1 MRRISKLE
9 KKLKQA
15 KESNNNSLISRCE
28 ESNGELPQCVSNA
41 IERMTYEQ
49 QTSENV
55 AFEFSEKDEEIMILK
70 ERCDARYQRIK
81 TLEQEKADLSE
92 QAKQFEIDYRVED
105 EENISLKAKLAEM
118 NVHLDHLSS
127 ITDSEENDVD
137 DERTRDFKKALS
149 ILKNQV
155 KVLNDDLAKLRD
167 HSKDQSKQILT
178 LRQQVEMTTVSVLT
192 TSTAC
197 DGQNYYFCCLCLDDG
212 R

>member
-1 MRRISKLE
+1 MIRISKLE

-15 KESNNNSLISRCE
+15 NESNNNSVISRCE
-28 ESNGELPQCVSNA
+28 ESNGELPQCVSDA
-41 IERMTYEQ
+41 TERMTYEQ
-49 QTSENV
+49 QTSENL
-55 AFEFSEKDEEIMILK
+55 AFELSEKDEEIRILK

-92 QAKQFEIDYRVED
+92 QAKLFEIDYRVED

-127 ITDSEENDVD
+127 ITDYEEND

-149 ILKNQV
+149 ILKKQV

-178 LRQQVEMTTVSVLT
+178 LRQQAEVTTVSVLT
-192 TSTAC
+192 TFTAC
-197 DGQNYYFCCLCLDDG
+197 DGQNYYFCC
-212 R
+212 

>member
-15 KESNNNSLISRCE
+15 KESNNNSVISQCE
-28 ESNGELPQCVSNA
+28 ESNRELPQCVSDA
-41 IERMTYEQ
+41 TERMAYEQ
-49 QTSENV
+49 QTSENL
-55 AFEFSEKDEEIMILK
+55 AFELSEKDEEIMILK
-70 ERCDARYQRIK
+70 ESCDARYQRIQ

-92 QAKQFEIDYRVED
+92 QAKQFEINYRVED
-105 EENISLKAKLAEM
+105 EENESLKAKLAEM

-127 ITDSEENDVD
+127 ITDYEEND

-178 LRQQVEMTTVSVLT
+178 LSQQVEMTTVSVLT

-197 DGQNYYFCCLCLDDG
+197 DGQNYYFCC
-212 R
+212 

>member
-1 MRRISKLE
+1 MRRITKLE

-28 ESNGELPQCVSNA
+28 ESNGEVPQCVSDA
-41 IERMTYEQ
+41 TERMVYEQ
-49 QTSENV
+49 RTSENV
-55 AFEFSEKDEEIMILK
+55 AFELSEKDEEIRILK

-105 EENISLKAKLAEM
+105 EEKKSVKAKLAEM

-127 ITDSEENDVD
+127 ITDYEENDLD

-149 ILKNQV
+149 MLKNQV
-155 KVLNDDLAKLRD
+155 KVLNDNLAKLRD

-178 LRQQVEMTTVSVLT
+178 LRQQAEVTTVSVFT
-192 TSTAC
+192 TFTEC
-197 DGQNYYFCCLCLDDG
+197 DGQKFLIIISVVDA
-212 R
+212 

>member
-15 KESNNNSLISRCE
+15 KECNNNSVICE
-28 ESNGELPQCVSNA
+28 ESNGEVPQCVSDA
-41 IERMTYEQ
+41 TERMTYEQ
-49 QTSENV
+49 QTSENL
-55 AFEFSEKDEEIMILK
+55 AFELSEKDEEIRILK

-81 TLEQEKADLSE
+81 TLEQEKVDLSE

-127 ITDSEENDVD
+127 ITDYEENDLD

-178 LRQQVEMTTVSVLT
+178 LRQQAEVTTVSVFT

-197 DGQNYYFCCLCLDDG
+197 DGQNYYFCC
-212 R
+212 

>member
-9 KKLKQA
+9 KKLKQV

-28 ESNGELPQCVSNA
+28 ESNGELPQCVSDA
-41 IERMTYEQ
+41 TERMTYEQ
-49 QTSENV
+49 QTSENL
-55 AFEFSEKDEEIMILK
+55 AFELNEKDEEIRILK

-105 EENISLKAKLAEM
+105 EENVSLKAKLAEM

-127 ITDSEENDVD
+127 ITDYEENDLD

-178 LRQQVEMTTVSVLT
+178 LRQQVEVTTVSVLT
-192 TSTAC
+192 TFTTC
-197 DGQNYYFCCLCLDDG
+197 DGQNYILFLLLML

>member
-1 MRRISKLE
+1 MRRITKLE

-28 ESNGELPQCVSNA
+28 ESNGELPQCVSDA
-41 IERMTYEQ
+41 TERMTYEQ

-55 AFEFSEKDEEIMILK
+55 AFELSEKDEEIRILK

-92 QAKQFEIDYRVED
+92 QAKQFEINYRVED
-105 EENISLKAKLAEM
+105 EENKSLKAKLAEM

-127 ITDSEENDVD
+127 ITDYEENDLD
-137 DERTRDFKKALS
+137 DERTRDFRKAIS

-178 LRQQVEMTTVSVLT
+178 LRQQVEVTTVSVFT
-192 TSTAC
+192 TFSKITVC
-197 DGQNYYFCCLCLDDG
+197 DGQNYYFCC
-212 R
+212 